1 MIGHNSRVR
10 LNQAHAN
17 GYTELVNEADSDFGI
32 GVLGA
37 GTGNVVEENTVTGN
51 TNGIILG
58 AGSRETLV
66 RGNTVVGNPAIQVSI
81 SHPGVR
87 AVDILNLAP
96 QGQTTFE
103 RNVCL
108 TAVNAPCPVLPTG
121 RWWH

>member
-1 MIGHNSRVR
+1 
-10 LNQAHAN
+10 
-17 GYTELVNEADSDFGI
+17 
-32 GVLGA
+32 
-37 GTGNVVEENTVTGN
+37 VVEENAVTGN
-51 TNGIILG
+51 TYGIILG
-58 AGSRETLV
+58 AGSRETVV
-66 RGNTVVGNPAIQVSI
+66 RGNTVIGNPAIQVSI

-121 RWWH
+121 RWRD